1 MGNVSIQCN
10 ARVPFGIIITDT
22 KGAVLLLIFI
32 NKFVLVLYC
41 SFSIILLGTSDR
53 MKAAAEPEEWSKLCF
68 DMGNFIT
75 SYKGTVYK
83 FCMQKL
89 CKMYTTDICNIYKV
103 CIQNVYR
110 ISTNFCVHHLESI
123 AEWLKAN
130 KISLNSGK
138 TELVLDLKTK
148 KLPKTWTLE

>member
-1 MGNVSIQCN
+1 
-10 ARVPFGIIITDT
+10 
-22 KGAVLLLIFI
+22 
-32 NKFVLVLYC
+32 
-41 SFSIILLGTSDR
+41 
-53 MKAAAEPEEWSKLCF
+53 
-68 DMGNFIT
+68 MGNFIT

-148 KLPKTWTLE
+148 KLPKT

>member
-1 MGNVSIQCN
+1 
-10 ARVPFGIIITDT
+10 
-22 KGAVLLLIFI
+22 
-32 NKFVLVLYC
+32 
-41 SFSIILLGTSDR
+41 
-53 MKAAAEPEEWSKLCF
+53 
-68 DMGNFIT
+68 
-75 SYKGTVYK
+75 
-83 FCMQKL
+83 MQKL

-148 KLPKTWTLE
+148 KLPKT